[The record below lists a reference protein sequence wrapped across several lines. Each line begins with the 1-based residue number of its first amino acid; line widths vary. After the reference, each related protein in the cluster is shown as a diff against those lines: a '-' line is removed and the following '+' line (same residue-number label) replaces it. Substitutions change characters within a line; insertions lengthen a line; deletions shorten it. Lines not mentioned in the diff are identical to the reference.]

1 MSDSTNL
8 TFTPNQQRMM
18 ATFQQHML
26 AEMTGDLATTM
37 ATMTPNPHVYHVP
50 VMTGGAG
57 YEGVRHFY
65 RNHLVGKFMPPNTE
79 VTTLARILDEQYIVE
94 EGIARFTHSMMM
106 DWLLPGIPPTGK
118 SIELAVV
125 AIVKFVDGKI
135 AHEHI
140 YWDQASV
147 LVQIGLL
154 DPAGLPVKGAESVQ
168 QLRTLAE
175 TTA

>member
-37 ATMTPNPHVYHVP
+37 ATMTPTPHVYHVP

-106 DWLLPGIPPTGK
+106 DWLLPGNPPTGK